1 MRSVPQELV
10 YEKETN
16 PVGLKKSDWTKLVDF
31 KTKLIMAAAED
42 QKEKIED
49 QANDLAAEK
58 QFDQERARLMQIKL
72 TSLEAEP
79 ESVAE

>member
-16 PVGLKKSDWTKLVDF
+16 PVGLKKRDWTKLVDF
-31 KTKLIMAAAED
+31 KTERIMAAAED

-49 QANDLAAEK
+49 QASDLAGEK
-58 QFDQERARLMQIKL
+58 QFDIERAKIMQAKL
-72 TSLEAEP
+72 TALESEAE
-79 ESVAE
+79 EKA